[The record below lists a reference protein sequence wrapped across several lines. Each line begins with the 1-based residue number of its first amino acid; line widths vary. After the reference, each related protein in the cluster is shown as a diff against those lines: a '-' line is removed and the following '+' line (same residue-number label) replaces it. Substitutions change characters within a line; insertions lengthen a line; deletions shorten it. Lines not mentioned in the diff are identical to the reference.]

1 MAKDNRLQAFLTSP
15 LDVFHAVEHRHEI
28 WREDPFDVETIHPEA
43 REAFRSMLSLATTPP
58 GQERGRILLLRGNAG
73 AGKTHLLR
81 AFRNEVHSTRAGLVG
96 YMPMTSQSANY
107 ARYILS
113 NLIDSLD
120 QPYDEITDTRS
131 GLVRLA
137 GILASRAFQPQ
148 LASLLRDEPDLGA
161 EEIADIVT
169 TGAEKLL
176 SDKRY
181 AYATL
186 DLLRALLF
194 LHRPDPRIK
203 TRVLMYL
210 RCEDLSEAD
219 QKVLGGLKPRTAEEH
234 PAQMISR
241 LGRLIWAIGNM
252 ALVICLDQLEGLWND
267 DTSRSAK
274 RAIQTVCDLADD
286 VPSSVFVICCL
297 DDIYVALRSKLI
309 QSYIERIE
317 HDPKPCILKESLT
330 PKQAEDVIAARLR
343 HLYLSSEATFLEEER
358 LFPFTEG
365 FVAELANRA
374 TRALLRRCNEYR
386 EVCKAEG
393 RLVDPKVLRGEG
405 TVETPVTEQIQQAIG
420 AWEQRW
426 SDELAA
432 SKVAPPDADDE
443 ASILALLSWAVDT
456 AGEELESGWRFAA
469 RKQGSVVS
477 VETRRDGRVHAK
489 TWVAICNR
497 TPRFGWLEKQI
508 QGYAEEA
515 RAHADHPRLVLVRSS
530 EFSKAD
536 SVNKA
541 IKEVIKQGGRTIVV
555 PHGDWRVML
564 TFQMFQRAHKNE
576 PYFDAWAMAENHL
589 SQLPS
594 LRAMLDLDRLEREV
608 PPAPTLTVKAPKTP
622 AASASSPAKSGA
634 APAPTA
640 AGAVSNIGKSGTVR
654 ATTVSIADA
663 MIVGFTKGLSPQ
675 PITLTAAEMTRHA
688 AFLGGSGSGKT
699 TLALNVVEQLLL
711 RGIPV
716 ILVDRKG
723 DLAGYARKTAW
734 SGAILDEELDARR
747 VALRDKVDVAL
758 FTPGHAHGRPLSIA
772 LAPDGLADMGEVDRE
787 EASACAA
794 SALADMLGYKTSSK
808 DKTLRAILLQAF
820 QVLASLTTDSRIDLQ
835 AVIDLVNEE
844 DPALVSAVGKLDT
857 KLFRQIVQDAET
869 LKITTTQL
877 FSSSGE
883 PLDVDLLL
891 GTGAH
896 ARPGRTRL
904 SIISTKFLRDES
916 QVLFWVAQL
925 LLAISRWSAKNPKD
939 RLQAVVMFDE
949 ADMYLPA
956 LRQPATKAPMEN
968 LLKRSRSAGLG
979 VMLATQSPGDL
990 DYRCRDNVRT
1000 WFLGRIKE
1008 QTALQKVKP
1017 MVEVAPGDILSKL
1030 PSQETGE
1037 FCVVGE
1043 KKVSPFRARR
1053 SVLETEQIADEE
1065 LILLARETLAGFG

>member
-1 MAKDNRLQAFLTSP
+1 MSNDDRRIHAFLTSP
-15 LDVFHAVEHRHEI
+15 LDVFHAIEHRHEI
-28 WREDPFDVETIHPEA
+28 WRTDPFDVETIHPEA
-43 REAFRSMLSLATTPP
+43 RDDFRRLLSIATTPP

-96 YMPMTSQSANY
+96 YIPMTSHATNY

-137 GILASRAFQPQ
+137 SILASRAFQPP
-148 LASLLRDEPDLGA
+148 LANHLRDEPDLGFEEVA
-161 EEIADIVT
+161 ELVT
-169 TGAEKLL
+169 AGAEKLL
-176 SDKRY
+176 QDERY
-181 AYATL
+181 ASATL

-219 QKVLGGLKPRTAEEH
+219 QRVLGGLRPRTAEEH
-234 PAQMISR
+234 PEQMIAR
-241 LGRLIWAIGNM
+241 LGRLVWAVGNM

-274 RAIQTVCDLADD
+274 KAIQTVCDLSDN
-286 VPSSVFVICCL
+286 VPSSIFVICCL
-297 DDIYVALRSKLI
+297 DDIYIALRSTLI
-309 QSYIERIE
+309 RSYLERIE
-317 HDPKPCILKESLT
+317 HDPKPCVLRENLSER
-330 PKQAEDVIAARLR
+330 QAEDMIAARLK
-343 HLYLSSEATFLEEER
+343 HLYSSSGAVFTEDEQ
-358 LFPFTEG
+358 LFPLPSSLLTEQ
-365 FVAELANRA
+365 ANRT
-374 TRALLRRCNEYR
+374 TRVILRRCHDYR
-386 EVCKAEG
+386 KACREAQ
-393 RLVDPKVLRGEG
+393 RLLDARVALVDGSSA
-405 TVETPVTEQIQQAIG
+405 TPFSEEQKRALI

-426 SDELAA
+426 SDDLAA
-432 SKVAPPDADDE
+432 STVAPPDADDE
-443 ASILALLSWAVDT
+443 AGIAALVAWAVEV
-456 AGEELESGWRFAA
+456 AGEELESGWRFSA
-469 RKQGSVVS
+469 RPEGSVARFES
-477 VETRRDGRVHAK
+477 RRDDRIYAR
-489 TWVAICNR
+489 TWVAVCNR

-508 QGYAEEA
+508 HGYAEEA
-515 RAHADHPRLVLVRSS
+515 RAEADPPRLVLLRSS

-536 SVNKA
+536 AVNKA
-541 IKEVIKQGGRTIVV
+541 IKGVIKQGGRTIVV
-555 PHGDWRVML
+555 PHGDWRTML
-564 TFQMFQRAHKNE
+564 TFQSFQRAHAKE
-576 PYFDAWAMAENHL
+576 PHFHAWAMAENHL

-594 LRAMLDLDRLEREV
+594 IRAMLDLDRLEGEIPRAPLSPTRTPDAPTSPRAPSTAGAP
-608 PPAPTLTVKAPKTP
+608 PPA
-622 AASASSPAKSGA
+622 
-634 APAPTA
+634 
-640 AGAVSNIGKSGTVR
+640 
-654 ATTVSIADA
+654 TVSLGDA
-663 MIVGFTKGLSPQ
+663 MIVGTTKGLSSQ
-675 PITLTAAEMTRHA
+675 PIALTASEMTRHA

-711 RGIPV
+711 RGVPV

-723 DLAGYARKTAW
+723 DLAGYARKSVW
-734 SGAILDEELDARR
+734 SRAALDPELDARGA
-747 VALRDKVDVAL
+747 ALRDRVDVAL
-758 FTPGHAHGRPLSIA
+758 FTPGHPHGRPLSIA

-787 EASACAA
+787 EACACAA
-794 SALADMLGYKTSSK
+794 SALADMLGYKTTSK

-820 QVLASLTTDSRIDLQ
+820 QVLASLKTEGRIDLQ
-835 AVIDLVNEE
+835 AIIELVNDE

-857 KLFRQIVQDAET
+857 KLFRQIVQDTET

-891 GTGAH
+891 GMGAH
-896 ARPGRTRL
+896 ARPHRTRL

-925 LLAISRWSAKNPKD
+925 LLSISRWSAKNPRE

-1008 QTALQKVKP
+1008 QTALLKVKP
-1017 MVEVAPGDILSKL
+1017 MVEGVPGDILSKL

-1037 FCVVGE
+1037 FCIVGE
-1043 KKVSPFRARR
+1043 KKVLPFRARR
-1053 SVLETEQIADEE
+1053 SVLETEQLADDE
-1065 LILLARETLAGFG
+1065 LISLARGTLSLTP

>member
-81 AFRNEVHSTRAGLVG
+81 AFRNEVHSTRTGLVG

-169 TGAEKLL
+169 GGAEKLL
-176 SDKRY
+176 ADKRY
-181 AYATL
+181 GHAAL

-297 DDIYVALRSKLI
+297 DDIYVALRSNLI
-309 QSYIERIE
+309 QSYVERIE
-317 HDPKPCILKESLT
+317 HDPKPCLLKENLT
-330 PKQAEDVIAARLR
+330 PKQAEDIIAARLR
-343 HLYLSSEATFLEEER
+343 HLYASSDATFVEEER
-358 LFPFTEG
+358 LFPFTEN
-365 FVAELANRA
+365 FVAEVAQRA
-374 TRALLRRCNEYR
+374 TRMILRSCNEYR
-386 EVCKAEG
+386 EACKAAN
-393 RLVDPKVLRGEG
+393 RLVDPKVVLGEG
-405 TVETPVTEQIQQAIG
+405 TAETPIEEETQQAIG

-432 SKVAPPDADDE
+432 SKVPPPDADDE
-443 ASILALLSWAVDT
+443 ASILALLSWAVDA
-456 AGEELESGWRFAA
+456 AGEELESGWRFTAQ
-469 RKQGSVVS
+469 KQGSVVS
-477 VETRRDGRVHAK
+477 IESRRDGRVHAK
-489 TWVAICNR
+489 TWVAVCNR

-508 QGYAEEA
+508 QGYTEEA
-515 RAHADHPRLVLVRSS
+515 SAQADRPRLVLVRSS

-564 TFQMFQRAHKNE
+564 TFKKFQHDHKNE
-576 PYFDAWAMAENHL
+576 AHFDAWAMAENHV

-594 LRAMLDLDRLEREV
+594 IRAMLDLDRLEREV
-608 PPAPTLTVKAPKTP
+608 PRAPTPTMKTPQPPAATSKSARPTP
-622 AASASSPAKSGA
+622 AAAGAAATPAKSG
-634 APAPTA
+634 
-640 AGAVSNIGKSGTVR
+640 VVK
-654 ATTVSIADA
+654 ATSVSIADA
-663 MIVGFTKGLSPQ
+663 MIVGTTKGLSPQ
-675 PITLTAAEMTRHA
+675 PIALTAAEMTRHS

-711 RGIPV
+711 RGVPV

-723 DLAGYARKTAW
+723 DLAGYARRTAW
-734 SGAILDEELDARR
+734 SGVILDEELDARR
-747 VALRDKVDVAL
+747 VALKEKVDVAL
-758 FTPGHAHGRPLSIA
+758 FTPGHPHGRPLSIA
-772 LAPDGLADMGEVDRE
+772 LAPDGIADMGEVDRE

-794 SALADMLGYKTSSK
+794 SALADMLGYKTSNK
-808 DKTLRAILLQAF
+808 DRTLRAILLQAF
-820 QVLASLTTDSRIDLQ
+820 QVLASLTTESRIDLQ
-835 AVIDLVNEE
+835 AIIELVNEE

-904 SIISTKFLRDES
+904 SIISTRFLRDES

-925 LLAISRWSAKNPKD
+925 LLALSRWTAKNPKD

-979 VMLATQSPGDL
+979 IMLATQSPGDL

-1008 QTALQKVKP
+1008 QTALLKVKP

-1065 LILLARETLAGFG
+1065 LISLARETLSGSG

>member
-1 MAKDNRLQAFLTSP
+1 VHPEHREEFMAKDNRLEAFLTSP
-15 LDVFHAVEHRHEI
+15 LDVFHAIEHRHEI

-43 REAFRSMLSLATTPP
+43 RDEFRSLLSIATTPP

-96 YMPMTSQSANY
+96 YIPMAAQPTNY

-120 QPYDEITDTRS
+120 QPYDEVTDTRS
-131 GLVRLA
+131 GLVRFA
-137 GILASRAFQPQ
+137 SILASRAFPPHI
-148 LASLLRDEPDLGA
+148 ANHLRDEAELDF
-161 EEIADIVT
+161 EEIAELVT
-169 TGAEKLL
+169 AGAEKLL
-176 SDKRY
+176 TEARY
-181 AYATL
+181 ASASL

-210 RCEDLSEAD
+210 RCEDLSESD
-219 QKVLGGLKPRTAEEH
+219 QKVLGGLRPRTAEEH
-234 PAQMISR
+234 PGQTIAR
-241 LGRLIWAIGNM
+241 LGKLIWAVGNM

-286 VPSSVFVICCL
+286 VPSSIFVICCL
-297 DDIYVALRSKLI
+297 DDIYVALRSTLI
-309 QSYIERIE
+309 QSYVERLE
-317 HDPKPCILKESLT
+317 HDPRPCILEENLT
-330 PKQAEDVIAARLR
+330 ERQTEDMIAARLK
-343 HLYLSSEATFLEEER
+343 HLYGMAQVTPVEEDR
-358 LFPFTEG
+358 LFPFTAS
-365 FVAELANRA
+365 FVGELTNRA
-374 TRALLRRCNEYR
+374 TRAILRRCHDYR
-386 EVCKAEG
+386 RACQDAQ
-393 RLVDPKVLRGEG
+393 RLLDPNAVRGEERAETPF
-405 TVETPVTEQIQQAIG
+405 TVEAQRAMI

-426 SDELAA
+426 SDVLAA
-432 SKVAPPDADDE
+432 STVAPPDADDE
-443 ASILALLSWAVDT
+443 ASLAALLAWAVQV
-456 AGEELESGWRFAA
+456 AGEELENGWRFSA
-469 RKQGSVVS
+469 RLRGSVVCFES
-477 VETRRDGRVHAK
+477 RRDDRVHER
-489 TWVAICNR
+489 TWVAVCNR

-508 QGYAEEA
+508 LGYAEEA
-515 RAHADHPRLVLVRSS
+515 GAETEPPRLVLLRSS
-530 EFSKAD
+530 EFSKAGAV
-536 SVNKA
+536 SKA
-541 IKEVIKQGGRTIVV
+541 IKAVIKQGGRTIVV
-555 PHGDWRVML
+555 PHGDWRAML
-564 TFQMFQRAHKNE
+564 TFQSFQRAHSGE
-576 PYFDAWAMAENHL
+576 PHFQAWAMAENHL

-594 LRAMLDLDRLEREV
+594 IRAMLDLDRLEGEV
-608 PPAPTLTVKAPKTP
+608 PDPPVPVPTPPRQAPEPPARPNVATV
-622 AASASSPAKSGA
+622 
-634 APAPTA
+634 
-640 AGAVSNIGKSGTVR
+640 GAVKV
-654 ATTVSIADA
+654 AAVPLEDA
-663 MIVGFTKGLSPQ
+663 MIVGTTKGLSSQ
-675 PITLTAAEMTRHA
+675 PITLTTAEMTRHT

-711 RGIPV
+711 RGVPV

-723 DLAGYARKTAW
+723 DLAGYARETFW
-734 SGAILDEELDARR
+734 SAAILDPELDARR
-747 VALRDKVDVAL
+747 LALREKVDVAL
-758 FTPGHAHGRPLSIA
+758 FTPGHPHGRPLSIA
-772 LAPDGLADMGEVDRE
+772 LAPDGLWDMGEVDRE

-794 SALADMLGYKTSSK
+794 SALADMLGYKMTSK

-820 QVLASLTTDSRIDLQ
+820 QVLASLKTEGRIDLQ
-835 AVIDLVNEE
+835 AVIDLVSEE

-857 KLFRQIVQDAET
+857 KLFRQLVQDAET

-877 FSSSGE
+877 FSSTGE

-896 ARPGRTRL
+896 ARPGRAQL

-1008 QTALQKVKP
+1008 QTALLKVRP
-1017 MVEVAPGDILSKL
+1017 MLEGAPGDVLSRL

-1053 SVLETEQIADEE
+1053 SVLETEQIADDE
-1065 LILLARETLAGFG
+1065 LIALARETLVGSR